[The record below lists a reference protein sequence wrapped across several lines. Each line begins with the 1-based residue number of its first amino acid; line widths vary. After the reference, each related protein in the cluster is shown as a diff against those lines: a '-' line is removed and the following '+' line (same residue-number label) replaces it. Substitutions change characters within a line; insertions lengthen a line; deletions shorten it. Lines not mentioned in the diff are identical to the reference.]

1 MVVEAPD
8 AVVKRIEKDISIFSE
23 NFKQIRMGELSDGE
37 RKIAELAG
45 MYAKDSGAF
54 LAKKDY
60 YTAFASIAYAHGLLD
75 AIRKLKKLME

>member
-1 MVVEAPD
+1 MAVEAPD
-8 AVVKRIEKDISIFSE
+8 AVVKRIEKDISIFSD
-23 NFKQIRMGELSDGE
+23 NIKQIKPDELSKEE
-37 RKIAELAG
+37 RKIVELAE

-75 AIRKLKKLME
+75 AIRKLKGLME